1 MANMLSSVAASL
13 SKVLISLGIG
23 FIVESLPL
31 LISITHA
38 SWQPLLVD
46 LLLSTS
52 HNNAYRRTCSNGA
65 IFYFI
70 VFTSLEPIYH
80 TLWRLLRLQKLFG
93 YSKNQI
99 HVCQWV
105 KFQRDG
111 RCPVHHRPEEVKAR
125 REPTDYQRPQLTT
138 TVEKTTRRPIETRMD
153 VQRSFYIRKPG
164 FKGCLVPVMKI
175 LTRGRH
181 LCLPMIQKSRLHW
194 LSLIHGGVYKTPLN
208 WIASSIFQQALLA
221 RANTRC
227 FFDKQRSCLSER
239 IGSLAFAI
247 RSCLDSG
254 SRGFRLLIGL
264 INTFPTVLPNKV
276 WFIRGFRPQRS
287 LQGVLETL
295 QNKMITATTWMYP
308 AKAHDVFAIF
318 VTFKGWSSP
327 ECIPPTPTVPGAFP
341 DEDNGEA
348 PWDTRDRQDICPS
361 CKADLSD
368 ATLVHIRAVSYC
380 VYLTA
385 CAANRYP

>member
-13 SKVLISLGIG
+13 LKVLISLGIG

-31 LISITHA
+31 LISITHD

-52 HNNAYRRTCSNGA
+52 HNNAYRRTFSNGT

-80 TLWRLLRLQKLFG
+80 TVWRLLRLQKPFG
-93 YSKNQI
+93 HPKNDL

-105 KFQRDG
+105 KLQRDG

-125 REPTDYQRPQLTT
+125 RKPTDHQRPQLTT
-138 TVEKTTRRPIETRMD
+138 TVEKTTRRPIETRSD
-153 VQRSFYIRKPG
+153 VQRSFHIRKPG
-164 FKGCLVPVMKI
+164 FKGCLVPMMKF

-181 LCLPMIQKSRLHW
+181 LCLLMMQKSRLHW
-194 LSLIHGGVYKTPLN
+194 LSLIHGGFYKTPLN
-208 WIASSIFQQALLA
+208 WIAPSIFQQALLA

-227 FFDKQRSCLSER
+227 LFDKQRSYLSER
-239 IGSLAFAI
+239 IQSSAFAI

-254 SRGFRLLIGL
+254 SRSFRLLVGL
-264 INTFPTVLPNKV
+264 IETLPNTFLSKV
-276 WFIRGFRPQRS
+276 WFIKGFRRQRN
-287 LQGVLETL
+287 LQGALKTL
-295 QNKMITATTWMYP
+295 QNKLRTAITWMYP
-308 AKAHDVFAIF
+308 ATAHDVFAIF
-318 VTFKGWSSP
+318 ITLYQRTSS
-327 ECIPPTPTVPGAFP
+327 ECVPPSPIVPGAFP

-348 PWDTRDRQDICPS
+348 SWDAWDGQDICQS

-368 ATLVHIRAVSYC
+368 ASLVHIIAV
-380 VYLTA
+380 
-385 CAANRYP
+385 N